1 MPTVAQFLSEWLQN
15 TAKLHCKDSTHQE
28 YKRAVLEQLI
38 PAFGPKR
45 LDALA
50 RADIARQV
58 AVWAEQRKSRSTI
71 RNYLAP
77 LKAAYFEAMDD
88 GLVSA
93 NPVSRANRLF
103 RGVAGKGHKVNPFT
117 REEVQ
122 TLLEKAKESHA
133 VLFPLLLCAVRTG
146 LRLGELIG
154 AQWGAVDFNGRF
166 LEVRRSVVRGLVT
179 TPKNH
184 RIRRVD
190 LSPQLVQELKRLK
203 EIRQL
208 SAGTVAEA

>member
-1 MPTVAQFLSEWLQN
+1 M
-15 TAKLHCKDSTHQE
+15 
-28 YKRAVLEQLI
+28 
-38 PAFGPKR
+38 
-45 LDALA
+45 
-50 RADIARQV
+50 
-58 AVWAEQRKSRSTI
+58 
-71 RNYLAP
+71 
-77 LKAAYFEAMDD
+77 
-88 GLVSA
+88 
-93 NPVSRANRLF
+93 
-103 RGVAGKGHKVNPFT
+103 
-117 REEVQ
+117 
-122 TLLEKAKESHA
+122 
-133 VLFPLLLCAVRTG
+133 LFPLLLCAVRTG

-208 SAGTVAEA
+208 SAMASGKPMSEWVFLSPKGCRWDDANLKHTWKRCQEASGLRQIRFHDLRHTFASLLIDQGAHGKYVQEQLGHGSIQMTMDIYGHLFPNRNRGWVDMLDEPRGGNRAQTEPATQPQPERDLEKQLRVTG